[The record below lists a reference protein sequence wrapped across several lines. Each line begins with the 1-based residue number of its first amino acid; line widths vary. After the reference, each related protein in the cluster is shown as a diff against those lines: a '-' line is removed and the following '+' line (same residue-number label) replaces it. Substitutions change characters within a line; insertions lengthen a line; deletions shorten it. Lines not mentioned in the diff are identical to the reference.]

1 MNKLQLQ
8 DHFFKMLID
17 KKIMP
22 IQSRYI
28 AYKLIEDFKIS
39 SFIFISLQSESF
51 TIETE
56 KNERYKIELLEIDV
70 PANSIIKI

>member
-8 DHFFKMLID
+8 DHFFTMLID

-28 AYKLIEDFKIS
+28 AYKLIQDFKIS
-39 SFIFISLQSESF
+39 SFIFISLQSEYF